1 MYNPVSIVNCVTF
14 RLDILYTL
22 FQLMFFVNSSNYI
35 ISPLF
40 LVLSLILSP
49 GYFFINLTYI
59 IFISLT
65 NFQKIKITLIISSLI
80 LVCFINFS
88 KLLGFNPIDNLLS
101 IYYNYYFIQD
111 TLPNFSDLWALLS
124 GTFLKYQNFTKE
136 MLIVY
141 QITLCMAVMFI
152 VYRIKDKYYPNKE
165 SLAFSMIFLISHIM
179 DRYPCENHYII
190 SLILLFQHW
199 EVVKEKIMTLAVYCS
214 VAGYTLIVFR
224 GFPYSWRK
232 SGSSNYLYFQNVT
245 YEVAMT
251 FILMCAVN
259 GIDKFRQSCKEKEKP
274 KQEIEMAE
282 EKKEKKE

>member
-1 MYNPVSIVNCVTF
+1 
-14 RLDILYTL
+14 
-22 FQLMFFVNSSNYI
+22 MFFINSSNYI

-40 LVLSLILSP
+40 LVLSLVLSP

-59 IFISLT
+59 IYVSIT
-65 NFQKIKITLIISSLI
+65 NFQKIKMTLIISTFV

-111 TLPNFSDLWALLS
+111 TLPNFSDLWTLLS

-136 MLIVY
+136 MITIY
-141 QITLCMAVMFI
+141 QFTLCMAVMFL
-152 VYRIKDKYYPNKE
+152 VYRIKDKYYRNKE
-165 SLAFSMIFLISHIM
+165 SLAFSMIFLMSHIL

-190 SLILLFQHW
+190 CLILLFQHW
-199 EVVKEKIMTLAVYCS
+199 DVIKEKIMTLAVYCS
-214 VAGYTLIVFR
+214 VAGYTLIVCR

-245 YEVAMT
+245 YEIAMT

-259 GIDKFRQSCKEKEKP
+259 GIDTFRQNWKDEDRL
-274 KQEIEMAE
+274 KQEIEMTE
-282 EKKEKKE
+282 KEKEKVE